1 MKYYKTSKFARAITS
16 TGFVTVVACALIA
29 IGAFTWFALSRST
42 AIPKTPTESNNTSS
56 YPKSDNSY
64 NSDTDIPDPTPAPT
78 DDVAESEEEVP
89 YEEPSQPEPTK
100 EEKITYV
107 LPVEGQISKN
117 FSDTALQYS
126 ATYGDMRLHTGIDI
140 SCAKNSNVKSV
151 SSGTVKSVV
160 EDAEFGRVIT
170 IDYSEGIAV
179 KYCGLGSVNVTDGDK
194 VQTGQVIGTSGD
206 IPSECTDNPHI
217 HIEVLLDGKS
227 VSPLE
232 ILGFE

>member
-1 MKYYKTSKFARAITS
+1 MKYYKTSKFTRAITS

-29 IGAFTWFALSRST
+29 IGAFTWFALSKST
-42 AIPKTPTESNNTSS
+42 AIHETPAESSKTPS
-56 YPKSDNSY
+56 YPEIDNSY
-64 NSDTDIPDPTPAPT
+64 NDNTDITDTTPTPSN
-78 DDVAESEEEVP
+78 DVAESEEEVP
-89 YEEPSQPEPTK
+89 YEEPSQSEPVK
-100 EEKITYV
+100 EEVTYV
-107 LPVEGQISKN
+107 LPVEGQIAKN

-179 KYCGLGSVNVTDGDK
+179 KYCGLGSVNVVEGDK
-194 VQTGQVIGTSGD
+194 VHTGEIIGTSGD

-217 HIEVLLDGKS
+217 HIEVLSDGKS
-227 VSPLE
+227 VSPLQT
-232 ILGFE
+232 LGFE

>member
-1 MKYYKTSKFARAITS
+1 MKYYKTPKFARVITS
-16 TGFVTVVACALIA
+16 TGFVTTLVLTLIA
-29 IGAFTWFALSRST
+29 IGVFTWFALSKNYNVT
-42 AIPKTPTESNNTSS
+42 ETPDKNSETSS
-56 YPKSDNSY
+56 YPKTDNSY
-64 NSDTDIPDPTPAPT
+64 NSITSSDTSSNSSTE
-78 DDVAESEEEVP
+78 VAESEEEIP
-89 YEEPSQPEPTK
+89 YEEPSQPQKT

-126 ATYGDMRLHTGIDI
+126 ATYDDMRLHTGIDI
-140 SCAKNSNVKSV
+140 SCEKNSNVKSV

-160 EDAEFGRVIT
+160 EDAAFGKVIT
-170 IDYSEGIAV
+170 IDYSNGITV
-179 KYCGLGSVNVTDGDK
+179 KYCGLGGVNVADGDD
-194 VQTGQVIGTSGD
+194 VHTGEIIGTSGN
-206 IPSECTDNPHI
+206 IPSECTDNPHV